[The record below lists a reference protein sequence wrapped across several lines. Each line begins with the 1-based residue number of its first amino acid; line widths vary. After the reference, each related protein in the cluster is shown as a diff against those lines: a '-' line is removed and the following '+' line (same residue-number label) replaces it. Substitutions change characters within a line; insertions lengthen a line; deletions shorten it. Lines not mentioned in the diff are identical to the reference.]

1 MHHVRGAS
9 QPVYLH
15 YKQEVAMELRD
26 DDQSQMFSRPE
37 RDRDVMNHWERLLNG
52 EECSSDA
59 LRRLIDDSWRRCL
72 NAHVDP
78 GKYQAPPPLS
88 ENSLYSLQQKHGDL
102 LTASTP
108 VMAMARDFLA
118 ETGTIMVLTDHS
130 GTILSLEG
138 DPATRD
144 EGAMMNM
151 MPGASW
157 SETACG
163 TNAIGT
169 AIAVRHPVQIHSAE
183 HYCAGIKRW
192 TCSSTVIL
200 DPYDNSVLG
209 AIDVSGLQQTYNKHS
224 LALVVAT
231 ASKIEGRLAKHE
243 MGIRFRLLERC
254 MHRLTHSTSDGVIV
268 FDRRGNPVKANERAE
283 QALNQLS
290 EGRIGSRK
298 LDIASLTLGHAT
310 DDGLP
315 AGLQGWI
322 APEWLEPVLDN
333 GQRIGTLLTIPIFK
347 PRSVQGT
354 TIPVGATSAAHEPSK
369 LDCVVGK
376 DPVLMEAVERAR
388 HLSRSNVPVLLLG
401 ETGVG
406 KEVFA
411 KGIHDCGSA
420 KAAPFVAVN
429 CGGLSRELLAT
440 ELFGYAEGSFTGAR
454 RGGMMGKIEAAN
466 GGTLFLDELGEM
478 PLDMQPHLLRVLE
491 EGEIYRLGENTPRK
505 VKFRLIA
512 ATNRD
517 LRKEV
522 TDGRFRMD
530 LYYRVAVTSVRIPP
544 LRERLGD
551 IPVLSRALMEKL
563 AAHHGVPVPQL
574 TASEISELSSYSW
587 PGNVRELRNILES
600 MLLTGERP
608 RALMT
613 PEAPRGIQLFDAPL
627 ATDHGMVFGGETREN
642 RRLEEAER
650 DAILGAIDGSH
661 GNMALAARSLGIAKS
676 TLYLKLKKFGLD
688 ALVER
693 AREVH
698 AKGH

>member
-1 MHHVRGAS
+1 
-9 QPVYLH
+9 
-15 YKQEVAMELRD
+15 MELRE

-37 RDRDVMNHWERLLNG
+37 RDGDVMTHWERLLSG

-78 GKYQAPPPLS
+78 SKFQAPPPLS

-138 DPATRD
+138 DPGTRD
-144 EGAMMNM
+144 EAGVMNM

-254 MHRLTHSTSDGVIV
+254 MHRLIHSTSDGVIV

-283 QALNQLS
+283 QALNQLA
-290 EGRIGSRK
+290 EGRIGSRR
-298 LDIASLTLGHAT
+298 LDLASLTLGHAT

-322 APEWLEPVLDN
+322 APEWLEPVIEN

-347 PRSVQGT
+347 PRAPHGVT
-354 TIPVGATSAAHEPSK
+354 APAAGATSAPHEPSK

-376 DPVLMEAVERAR
+376 DTALMEAVERAR

-411 KGIHDCGSA
+411 RGIHDCGSA

-491 EGEIYRLGENTPRK
+491 EGEIYRLGENAPRK
-505 VKFRLIA
+505 VKFRLIC

-551 IPVLSRALMEKL
+551 IPSLSRALMEKL
-563 AAHHGVPVPQL
+563 AAQHGVPVPVL
-574 TASEISELSSYSW
+574 TGVELNELSGYSW
-587 PGNVRELRNILES
+587 PGNVRELRNVLES

-608 RALMT
+608 RALMV
-613 PEAPRGIQLFDAPL
+613 PEAVRGIRPFESAGVVEQVMSSVAE
-627 ATDHGMVFGGETREN
+627 HREC
-642 RRLEEAER
+642 RRLEETER
-650 DAILGAIDGSH
+650 DAILNAIDDSH

>member
-1 MHHVRGAS
+1 
-9 QPVYLH
+9 
-15 YKQEVAMELRD
+15 MELTD
-26 DDQSQMFSRPE
+26 EDQSQMFSRPE
-37 RDRDVMNHWERLLNG
+37 RDRDVMNHWERLLSG

-138 DPATRD
+138 DPGTRD
-144 EGAMMNM
+144 EAGVMNM

-169 AIAVRHPVQIHSAE
+169 ALAVRHPVQIHSAE

-209 AIDVSGLQQTYNKHS
+209 AIDVSGLQETYNKHS

-254 MHRLTHSTSDGVIV
+254 MHRLTHSSTDGVVV

-283 QALNQLS
+283 QALNQLA
-290 EGRIGSRK
+290 ECRIGSRR
-298 LDIASLTLGHAT
+298 LDLASLTLGHAT

-322 APEWLEPVLDN
+322 QPEWLEPVFDN
-333 GQRIGTLLTIPIFK
+333 GQRIGTLLTIPIYR
-347 PRSVQGT
+347 PRA
-354 TIPVGATSAAHEPSK
+354 IPGVPATAAASGASHEPGK

-388 HLSRSNVPVLLLG
+388 HLARSNVPVLLLG

-411 KGIHDCGSA
+411 RGIHDCGSA
-420 KAAPFVAVN
+420 KSAPFVAVN

-478 PLDMQPHLLRVLE
+478 PIDMQPHLLRVLE

-505 VKFRLIA
+505 VKFRLIC

-517 LRKEV
+517 LRQEV
-522 TDGRFRMD
+522 TEGRFRMD

-551 IPVLSRALMEKL
+551 IPVLARALMEKL
-563 AAHHGVPVPQL
+563 AGQHGVPVPVL
-574 TASEISELSSYSW
+574 GALELGELASYSW
-587 PGNVRELRNILES
+587 PGNVRELRNVLES

-608 RALMT
+608 RALMVPDTARTT
-613 PEAPRGIQLFDAPL
+613 PLFDLSAH
-627 ATDHGMVFGGETREN
+627 ADRTAAFAGEPRES

-650 DAILGAIDGSH
+650 EAILSAIDGSQ

-688 ALVER
+688 NQVER

-698 AKGH
+698 ARGH

>member
-1 MHHVRGAS
+1 M
-9 QPVYLH
+9 
-15 YKQEVAMELRD
+15 EVRD

-37 RDRDVMNHWERLLNG
+37 RDRDVMNHWERVLNG

-78 GKYQAPPPLS
+78 AKYQAPPPLS

-102 LTASTP
+102 LSASTP

-138 DPATRD
+138 DPVTRD
-144 EGAMMNM
+144 EGETMNM
-151 MPGASW
+151 TPGASW

-200 DPYDNSVLG
+200 DPYDSSVLG
-209 AIDVSGLQQTYNKHS
+209 AIDVSGLQQTYNRHS

-254 MHRLTHSTSDGVIV
+254 MHRLTHSSSDGVIV
-268 FDRRGNPVKANERAE
+268 FDRRGNPVKTNERAE
-283 QALNQLS
+283 EALNQLAA
-290 EGRIGSRK
+290 GRIGSRK
-298 LDIASLTLGHAT
+298 LDIASISLGHAT
-310 DDGLP
+310 DDGLPAGLP

-322 APEWLEPVLDN
+322 APEWLEPVFDN

-347 PRSVQGT
+347 PR
-354 TIPVGATSAAHEPSK
+354 AAHSNAAAFVAESVSHEASK

-376 DPVLMEAVERAR
+376 DPALVESVERAR
-388 HLSRSNVPVLLLG
+388 QLSKSNVPVLLLG

-411 KGIHDCGSA
+411 KGIHDCGSS
-420 KAAPFVAVN
+420 KSAPFVVVN

-454 RGGMMGKIEAAN
+454 RGGMIGKIEAAN

-491 EGEIYRLGENTPRK
+491 EGEIYRLGENSPRK
-505 VKFRLIA
+505 VKFRLIT

-530 LYYRVAVTSVRIPP
+530 LYYRVAVTSIRIPP
-544 LRERLGD
+544 LRDRLAD
-551 IPVLSRALMEKL
+551 IPLLSQALLEKL
-563 AAHHGVPVPQL
+563 ALHHGVQIPQL
-574 TASEISELSSYSW
+574 TASELNDLSSYSW

-608 RALMT
+608 RTLIAPEPQQRGFRIFDT
-613 PEAPRGIQLFDAPL
+613 PASPE
-627 ATDHGMVFGGETREN
+627 HSMFGGGESRDS
-642 RRLEEAER
+642 RRLDEAER
-650 DAILGAIDGSH
+650 EAILNAIDGSH

>member
-1 MHHVRGAS
+1 
-9 QPVYLH
+9 
-15 YKQEVAMELRD
+15 MELRD

-37 RDRDVMNHWERLLNG
+37 RDRDVMTHWERLLSG

-78 GKYQAPPPLS
+78 GKFQAPPPLS

-138 DPATRD
+138 DPGTRD
-144 EGAMMNM
+144 EAGVMNM

-254 MHRLTHSTSDGVIV
+254 MHRLTHFTSDGVIV

-283 QALNQLS
+283 QALNQLA
-290 EGRIGSRK
+290 EGRIGSRR
-298 LDIASLTLGHAT
+298 LDLASLTLGHAT

-322 APEWLEPVLDN
+322 APEWLEPVIEN

-347 PRSVQGT
+347 PRAPHGVAAPAAEAS
-354 TIPVGATSAAHEPSK
+354 SAPHEPSK

-376 DPVLMEAVERAR
+376 DTALMEAVERAR

-411 KGIHDCGSA
+411 RGIHDCGSA
-420 KAAPFVAVN
+420 KSAPFVAVN

-491 EGEIYRLGENTPRK
+491 EGEIYRLGENAPRK
-505 VKFRLIA
+505 VKFRLIC

-530 LYYRVAVTSVRIPP
+530 LYYRVAVTSVRISP

-551 IPVLSRALMEKL
+551 IPALSRALMEKL
-563 AAHHGVPVPQL
+563 AAQHGVPVPVL
-574 TASEISELSSYSW
+574 TGVELNELSSYSW
-587 PGNVRELRNILES
+587 PGNVRELRNVLES

-608 RALMT
+608 RALMA
-613 PEAPRGIQLFDAPL
+613 PEAVRGIRPFESVG
-627 ATDHGMVFGGETREN
+627 GMEQIISSAVEHRES

-650 DAILGAIDGSH
+650 DAILNAIDDSH

>member
-1 MHHVRGAS
+1 
-9 QPVYLH
+9 
-15 YKQEVAMELRD
+15 
-26 DDQSQMFSRPE
+26 MFSRPE
-37 RDRDVMNHWERLLNG
+37 RDGDVMTHWERLLSG

-78 GKYQAPPPLS
+78 SKFQAPPPLS

-138 DPATRD
+138 DPGTRD
-144 EGAMMNM
+144 EAGVMNM

-254 MHRLTHSTSDGVIV
+254 MHRLIHSTSDGVIV

-283 QALNQLS
+283 QALNQLA
-290 EGRIGSRK
+290 EGRIGSRR
-298 LDIASLTLGHAT
+298 LDLASLTLGHAT

-322 APEWLEPVLDN
+322 APEWLEPVIEN

-347 PRSVQGT
+347 PRAPHGVT
-354 TIPVGATSAAHEPSK
+354 APAAGATSAPHEPSK

-376 DPVLMEAVERAR
+376 DTALMEAVERAR

-411 KGIHDCGSA
+411 RGIHDCGSA

-491 EGEIYRLGENTPRK
+491 EGEIYRLGENAPRK
-505 VKFRLIA
+505 VKFRLIC

-551 IPVLSRALMEKL
+551 IPSLSRALMEKL
-563 AAHHGVPVPQL
+563 AAQHGVPVPVL
-574 TASEISELSSYSW
+574 TGVELNELSGYSW
-587 PGNVRELRNILES
+587 PGNVRELRNVLES

-608 RALMT
+608 RALMV
-613 PEAPRGIQLFDAPL
+613 PEAVRGIRPFESAGVVEQVMSSVAE
-627 ATDHGMVFGGETREN
+627 HREC
-642 RRLEEAER
+642 RRLEETER
-650 DAILGAIDGSH
+650 DAILNAIDDSH

>member
-1 MHHVRGAS
+1 
-9 QPVYLH
+9 
-15 YKQEVAMELRD
+15 MELRD

-37 RDRDVMNHWERLLNG
+37 RDGDVMTHWERLLSG

-78 GKYQAPPPLS
+78 GKFQAPPPLS

-138 DPATRD
+138 DPGTRD
-144 EGAMMNM
+144 EAGVMNM

-209 AIDVSGLQQTYNKHS
+209 AIDVSGLHQTYNKHS

-254 MHRLTHSTSDGVIV
+254 MHRLIHSTSDGVIV

-283 QALNQLS
+283 QALNQLA
-290 EGRIGSRK
+290 EGRIGSRR
-298 LDIASLTLGHAT
+298 LDLASLTLGHAT

-322 APEWLEPVLDN
+322 APEWLEPVIEN

-347 PRSVQGT
+347 PRAPHGVAAPAAEAS
-354 TIPVGATSAAHEPSK
+354 SAPHEPSK

-376 DPVLMEAVERAR
+376 DTALMEAVERAR

-411 KGIHDCGSA
+411 RGIHDCGSA
-420 KAAPFVAVN
+420 KSAPFVAVN

-505 VKFRLIA
+505 VKFRLIC

-551 IPVLSRALMEKL
+551 IPALSRALMEKL
-563 AAHHGVPVPQL
+563 AAQHGVPVPVL
-574 TASEISELSSYSW
+574 TGVELNELSSYSW
-587 PGNVRELRNILES
+587 PGNVRELRNVLES

-608 RALMT
+608 RALMA
-613 PEAPRGIQLFDAPL
+613 PEAVRGIRPFESVG
-627 ATDHGMVFGGETREN
+627 GMEQIMSSAVEHRES

-650 DAILGAIDGSH
+650 DAILNAIDDSH

-693 AREVH
+693 AREEVH

>member
-1 MHHVRGAS
+1 MDV
-9 QPVYLH
+9 
-15 YKQEVAMELRD
+15 RD

-37 RDRDVMNHWERLLNG
+37 RDRDVMKHWERVLNG

-102 LTASTP
+102 LSASTP

-138 DPATRD
+138 DHATRE
-144 EGAMMNM
+144 EGESMNM
-151 MPGASW
+151 TPGASW

-200 DPYDNSVLG
+200 DPYDSSVLG
-209 AIDVSGLQQTYNKHS
+209 AIDVSGLHQTYNRHS

-254 MHRLTHSTSDGVIV
+254 MHRLTHSSGDGVVV
-268 FDRRGNPVKANERAE
+268 FDRRGNPVKTNERAE
-283 QALNQLS
+283 EALNQLAV
-290 EGRIGSRK
+290 GRIGSRR
-298 LDIASLTLGHAT
+298 LDIASISLGHAT

-315 AGLQGWI
+315 VGLQGWI
-322 APEWLEPVLDN
+322 APEWLEPVFDN
-333 GQRIGTLLTIPIFK
+333 GQRIGTLLTIPIFR
-347 PRSVQGT
+347 PR
-354 TIPVGATSAAHEPSK
+354 AAHGNAATLVAECAVQEPSK

-376 DPVLMEAVERAR
+376 DPALVESVERAR
-388 HLSRSNVPVLLLG
+388 QLSKSNVPVLLLG

-420 KAAPFVAVN
+420 KSAPFVVVN

-491 EGEIYRLGENTPRK
+491 EGEIYRLGENAPRK
-505 VKFRLIA
+505 VKFRLIT

-530 LYYRVAVTSVRIPP
+530 LYYRVAVTSIRIPP
-544 LRERLGD
+544 LRDRLSD
-551 IPVLSRALMEKL
+551 IPVLCGALLEKL
-563 AAHHGVPVPQL
+563 AQHHGVPVPRL
-574 TASEISELSSYSW
+574 AAADISDLSSYSW
-587 PGNVRELRNILES
+587 PGNVRELRNVLES

-608 RALMT
+608 RAIIHT
-613 PEAPRGIQLFDAPL
+613 DEPQVRGIRPFDAP
-627 ATDHGMVFGGETREN
+627 VQGGEQQMFGIGEARDS

-650 DAILGAIDGSH
+650 EAILSAIDGSH

>member
-1 MHHVRGAS
+1 
-9 QPVYLH
+9 
-15 YKQEVAMELRD
+15 MELSD
-26 DDQSQMFSRPE
+26 EGQSQMFSRPE
-37 RDRDVMNHWERLLNG
+37 LDRDVMTHWERLLSG
-52 EECSSDA
+52 EDCSSDA

-78 GKYQAPPPLS
+78 GKDQAPPPLS
-88 ENSLYSLQQKHGDL
+88 ENSLYSLHQKHGDL

-138 DPATRD
+138 DAATRD
-144 EGAMMNM
+144 EGEGMNM

-200 DPYDNSVLG
+200 DPYDSSVLG
-209 AIDVSGLQQTYNKHS
+209 AIDVSGLQQTYNRHS

-268 FDRRGNPVKANERAE
+268 FDRRGNPVKANERAD
-283 QALNQLS
+283 QALNELA

-298 LDIASLTLGHAT
+298 LDIASITLGHAT

-322 APEWLEPVLDN
+322 SPEWLEPVLDN
-333 GQRIGTLLTIPIFK
+333 GQRIGTLLTIPIFRTR
-347 PRSVQGT
+347 PVSVPAVICDNGN
-354 TIPVGATSAAHEPSK
+354 AAPEPGPEPSR
-369 LDCVVGK
+369 LDCVVGR
-376 DPVLMEAVERAR
+376 DPTLVQAVERAR
-388 HLSRSNVPVLLLG
+388 QLARSNVPVLLLG

-411 KGIHDCGSA
+411 QGIHDCGSA
-420 KAAPFVAVN
+420 RAAPFVVVN

-454 RGGMMGKIEAAN
+454 RGGMTGKIEAAN

-478 PLDMQPHLLRVLE
+478 PIDMQPHLLRVLE

-522 TDGRFRMD
+522 TEGRFRMD
-530 LYYRVAVTSVRIPP
+530 LYYRVAVTSIRIPP

-551 IPVLSRALMEKL
+551 IAELSRALLTKI
-563 AAHHGVPVPQL
+563 ARHHGVPPPAL
-574 TASEISELSSYSW
+574 SAAEIGELASYSW
-587 PGNVRELRNILES
+587 PGNVRELRNVLES

-608 RALMT
+608 RSLMMS
-613 PEAPRGIQLFDAPL
+613 EAPRSIRLPEASLRD
-627 ATDHGMVFGGETREN
+627 DHSILPGECRDS
-642 RRLEEAER
+642 RRLDEAER
-650 DAILGAIDGSH
+650 EAILSAIDDSH

-688 ALVER
+688 PLVER
-693 AREVH
+693 AREGH
-698 AKGH
+698 ARGH

>member
-1 MHHVRGAS
+1 M
-9 QPVYLH
+9 
-15 YKQEVAMELRD
+15 EVRD

-37 RDRDVMNHWERLLNG
+37 RDRDVMNHWERVLNG

-78 GKYQAPPPLS
+78 AKYQAPPPLS

-102 LTASTP
+102 LSASTP
-108 VMAMARDFLA
+108 VMAMAQDFLA

-138 DPATRD
+138 DPVTRD
-144 EGAMMNM
+144 EGETMNM
-151 MPGASW
+151 TPGASW

-200 DPYDNSVLG
+200 DPYDSSVLG
-209 AIDVSGLQQTYNKHS
+209 AIDVSGLQQTYNRHS

-254 MHRLTHSTSDGVIV
+254 MHRLTHSSSDGVIV
-268 FDRRGNPVKANERAE
+268 FDRRGNPVKTNERAE
-283 QALNQLS
+283 EALNQLAA
-290 EGRIGSRK
+290 GRIGSRK
-298 LDIASLTLGHAT
+298 LDIASISLGHAT
-310 DDGLP
+310 DDGLPAGLP

-322 APEWLEPVLDN
+322 APEWLEPVFDN

-347 PRSVQGT
+347 PR
-354 TIPVGATSAAHEPSK
+354 AAHSNAAAFVAESVSHEASK

-376 DPVLMEAVERAR
+376 DPALVESVERAR
-388 HLSRSNVPVLLLG
+388 QLSKSNVPVLLLG

-411 KGIHDCGSA
+411 KGIHDCGSS
-420 KAAPFVAVN
+420 KSAPFVVVN

-454 RGGMMGKIEAAN
+454 RGGMIGKIEAAN

-491 EGEIYRLGENTPRK
+491 EGEIYRLGENSPRK
-505 VKFRLIA
+505 VKFRLIT

-530 LYYRVAVTSVRIPP
+530 LYYRVAVTSIRIPP
-544 LRERLGD
+544 LRDRLAD
-551 IPVLSRALMEKL
+551 IPLLSQALLEKL
-563 AAHHGVPVPQL
+563 ALHHGVQIPQL
-574 TASEISELSSYSW
+574 TASELNDLSSYSW

-608 RALMT
+608 RTLIAPEPQQRGFRIFDT
-613 PEAPRGIQLFDAPL
+613 PASPE
-627 ATDHGMVFGGETREN
+627 HSMFGGGESRDS
-642 RRLEEAER
+642 RRLDEAER
-650 DAILGAIDGSH
+650 EAILNAIDGSH

>member
-1 MHHVRGAS
+1 
-9 QPVYLH
+9 
-15 YKQEVAMELRD
+15 MELRD

-37 RDRDVMNHWERLLNG
+37 RDGDVMTHWERLLSG

-78 GKYQAPPPLS
+78 GKFQAPPPLS

-138 DPATRD
+138 DPGTRD
-144 EGAMMNM
+144 EAGVMNM

-209 AIDVSGLQQTYNKHS
+209 AIDVSGLHQTYNKHR

-254 MHRLTHSTSDGVIV
+254 MHRLIHSTSDGVIV

-283 QALNQLS
+283 QALNQLA
-290 EGRIGSRK
+290 EGRIGSRR
-298 LDIASLTLGHAT
+298 LDLASLMLGHAT

-322 APEWLEPVLDN
+322 APEWLEPVIEN

-347 PRSVQGT
+347 PRAAHGVAAPAAEAS
-354 TIPVGATSAAHEPSK
+354 SAPHEPSK
-369 LDCVVGK
+369 LDGVVGK
-376 DPVLMEAVERAR
+376 DTALMEAVERAR

-411 KGIHDCGSA
+411 RGIHDCGSG
-420 KAAPFVAVN
+420 KSAPFVAVN

-505 VKFRLIA
+505 VKFRLIC

-551 IPVLSRALMEKL
+551 IPALSRALMEKL
-563 AAHHGVPVPQL
+563 AAQHGLPVPVL
-574 TASEISELSSYSW
+574 TGVELNELSSYSW
-587 PGNVRELRNILES
+587 PGNVRELRNVLES

-608 RALMT
+608 RALMA
-613 PEAPRGIQLFDAPL
+613 PEAVRGIRPFESVG
-627 ATDHGMVFGGETREN
+627 GMEQIMSSAVEHRES

-650 DAILGAIDGSH
+650 DAILNAIDDSH

>member
-1 MHHVRGAS
+1 
-9 QPVYLH
+9 
-15 YKQEVAMELRD
+15 MELRD

-37 RDRDVMNHWERLLNG
+37 RDGDVMTHWERLLSG

-78 GKYQAPPPLS
+78 GKFQAPPPLS

-138 DPATRD
+138 DPGTRD
-144 EGAMMNM
+144 EAGVMNM

-254 MHRLTHSTSDGVIV
+254 MHRLIHSTSDGVIV

-283 QALNQLS
+283 QALNQLA
-290 EGRIGSRK
+290 EGRIGSRR
-298 LDIASLTLGHAT
+298 LDLASLTLGHAT

-322 APEWLEPVLDN
+322 APEWLEPVIEN

-347 PRSVQGT
+347 PRAPHGVAA
-354 TIPVGATSAAHEPSK
+354 PAAGATSAPHEPSK

-376 DPVLMEAVERAR
+376 DTALMEAVERAR

-411 KGIHDCGSA
+411 RGIHDCGSA
-420 KAAPFVAVN
+420 KSAPFVAVN

-491 EGEIYRLGENTPRK
+491 EGEIYRLGENAPRK
-505 VKFRLIA
+505 VKFRLIC

-551 IPVLSRALMEKL
+551 IPSLSRALMEKL
-563 AAHHGVPVPQL
+563 AAQHGVPVPVL
-574 TASEISELSSYSW
+574 TGAELNELSGYSW
-587 PGNVRELRNILES
+587 PGNVRELRNVLES

-608 RALMT
+608 RALMV
-613 PEAPRGIQLFDAPL
+613 PEAVRGIRPFESAGVVEQVMSAV
-627 ATDHGMVFGGETREN
+627 AEHREC
-642 RRLEEAER
+642 RRLEETER
-650 DAILGAIDGSH
+650 DAILNAIDDSH

>member
-1 MHHVRGAS
+1 MERATGAPRCHS
-9 QPVYLH
+9 VGLSA
-15 YKQEVAMELRD
+15 VA
-26 DDQSQMFSRPE
+26 
-37 RDRDVMNHWERLLNG
+37 
-52 EECSSDA
+52 
-59 LRRLIDDSWRRCL
+59 
-72 NAHVDP
+72 
-78 GKYQAPPPLS
+78 
-88 ENSLYSLQQKHGDL
+88 
-102 LTASTP
+102 
-108 VMAMARDFLA
+108 
-118 ETGTIMVLTDHS
+118 
-130 GTILSLEG
+130 
-138 DPATRD
+138 
-144 EGAMMNM
+144 
-151 MPGASW
+151 
-157 SETACG
+157 
-163 TNAIGT
+163 
-169 AIAVRHPVQIHSAE
+169 
-183 HYCAGIKRW
+183 
-192 TCSSTVIL
+192 
-200 DPYDNSVLG
+200 
-209 AIDVSGLQQTYNKHS
+209 VS
-224 LALVVAT
+224 LVVSPLPVAT
-231 ASKIEGRLAKHE
+231 MSAAS
-243 MGIRFRLLERC
+243 FR
-254 MHRLTHSTSDGVIV
+254 
-268 FDRRGNPVKANERAE
+268 RAYE
-283 QALNQLS
+283 LMLRA
-290 EGRIGSRK
+290 
-298 LDIASLTLGHAT
+298 A
-310 DDGLP
+310 
-315 AGLQGWI
+315 
-322 APEWLEPVLDN
+322 
-333 GQRIGTLLTIPIFK
+333 
-347 PRSVQGT
+347 GT
-354 TIPVGATSAAHEPSK
+354 TVT
-369 LDCVVGK
+369 
-376 DPVLMEAVERAR
+376 
-388 HLSRSNVPVLLLG
+388 VLLLG

-574 TASEISELSSYSW
+574 SASEISELSSYSW

-608 RALMT
+608 RSLMA